1 MKLVGLGRLTQEE
14 APLLILAFIL
24 AVVQPGSA
32 RAAVQKTTEQ
42 VRAAMDRYVKA
53 QGPSR
58 AKARDEARA
67 AVGQLIDFDA
77 LARSTLG
84 RKWDDLKPAER
95 KRYVD
100 ALRGAMEANYLVK
113 MGQAKAEDVVRVK
126 TDIVAE
132 EKQGERTLVKT
143 TVKSGQDSAAIDYVM
158 EKAPK
163 GWRAVDVITEGVS
176 LAETY
181 REQVGKLLPKK
192 GIDGVI
198 SALEK
203 KRKALES
210 EIDAPAK

>member
-1 MKLVGLGRLTQEE
+1 MITL
-14 APLLILAFIL
+14 ALLL
-24 AVVQPGSA
+24 AVIQPGSA
-32 RAAVQKTTEQ
+32 SAAVHKTTEQ
-42 VRAAMDRYVKA
+42 VRVAMDRYVKA
-53 QGPSR
+53 QGPAR
-58 AKARDEARA
+58 NKAREEARA
-67 AVGQLIDFDA
+67 AVGKLIDFDA

-84 RKWDDLKPAER
+84 KKWDDLKPQER
-95 KRYVD
+95 KRYID

-113 MGQAKAEDVVRVK
+113 MGKAKSEDVAKVK
-126 TDIVAE
+126 TEIGAE

-143 TVKSGQDSAAIDYVM
+143 TVRSGQDTAAIDYVM
-158 EKAPK
+158 AKMPK

-210 EIDAPAK
+210 EMDAPSK

>member
-1 MKLVGLGRLTQEE
+1 
-14 APLLILAFIL
+14 LLILAFIL

-113 MGQAKAEDVVRVK
+113 MGQAKPEDVVRVK

>member
-1 MKLVGLGRLTQEE
+1 MFVF
-14 APLLILAFIL
+14 ALLL
-24 AVVQPGSA
+24 AVIQPGSA
-32 RAAVQKTTEQ
+32 GAAVQKTTEQ

-53 QGPSR
+53 EGP
-58 AKARDEARA
+58 AKTKAREEARA
-67 AVGQLIDFDA
+67 AVGQLIDFET
-77 LARSTLG
+77 LAKSTLG
-84 RKWDDLKPAER
+84 KKWDELKPADR

-113 MGQAKAEDVVRVK
+113 MGKAKKEDVAKVK
-126 TDIVAE
+126 TEIGAE

-143 TVKSGQDSAAIDYVM
+143 TVKSGEDTASIDYLM

-163 GWRAVDVITEGVS
+163 GWRAVDVFTEGVS

-181 REQVGKLLPKK
+181 REQVGKILAKK
-192 GIDGVI
+192 GIDAVI

-210 EIDAPAK
+210 ELDAPAK

>member
-1 MKLVGLGRLTQEE
+1 
-14 APLLILAFIL
+14 LLILAFIL